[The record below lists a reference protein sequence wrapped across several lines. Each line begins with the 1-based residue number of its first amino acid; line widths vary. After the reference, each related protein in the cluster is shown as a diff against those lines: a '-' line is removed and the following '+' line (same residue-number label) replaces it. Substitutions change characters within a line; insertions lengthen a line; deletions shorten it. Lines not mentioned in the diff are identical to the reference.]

1 MVGAVLILIA
11 MFVVG
16 PIAVFAMGA
25 VWSALHGYLEV
36 EAADA
41 RAAAETAGS

>member
-1 MVGAVLILIA
+1 VVGAILILVA

-16 PIAVFAMGA
+16 PIAVFVMGA

-41 RAAAETAGS
+41 REAAPTA